1 MATRPTALYR
11 SSAREPMGGVS
22 HGGDRINMN
31 EPRLRPQSSE
41 PSIAKDEGVSLLW
54 ILAVLL
60 RERRVMLMFTA
71 AGIVVGLAVALL
83 RPKTFT
89 TTFSFLPQSEQD
101 PTRAGLANLAG
112 QFGVSLGAAG
122 GAAQPPQLYADLL
135 LTRGVLGPIAGERFS
150 VDSTGGTTVQLALF
164 LGIRGADS
172 AVVVEK
178 TLRVLR
184 TKVIA
189 TTVATRSTGMIT
201 VRVRTESPE
210 VSLEISNR
218 LLEGLNHFNLITRQ
232 SQAREERRFTEGRL
246 EAAKASL
253 RAAEDGLQQFLQK
266 NRQYSDSPALTFERD
281 RLQREVT
288 LQQQV
293 VSSLAQRYEEER
305 IREVRDTPVI
315 TVIEAPVLAAR
326 PDSRLRALIVLLGFA
341 VGFCVG
347 VLVVIR
353 RDAWAKAHAVG
364 SDPAFDLLSS
374 EWKRIRGAAES

>member
-1 MATRPTALYR
+1 MT
-11 SSAREPMGGVS
+11 
-22 HGGDRINMN
+22 
-31 EPRLRPQSSE
+31 EPRRPKPSSE
-41 PSIAKDEGVSLLW
+41 PSNSGDESVSLLW
-54 ILAVLL
+54 MLAVLV
-60 RERRVMLMFTA
+60 RERRVVLATTA
-71 AGIVVGLAVALL
+71 AGIILGLTIALL
-83 RPKTFT
+83 RPT
-89 TTFSFLPQSEQD
+89 TYTTAFSFLPQSEQD
-101 PTRAGLANLAG
+101 PSRAGLANLAG
-112 QFGVSLGAAG
+112 QFGISLGTLG
-122 GAAQPPQLYADLL
+122 GASQSPQLYADLL

-150 VDSTGGTTVQLALF
+150 VGPTNQTPVPLGEF

-172 AVVVEK
+172 AVVLEK
-178 TLRVLR
+178 TLRALR

-201 VRVRTESPE
+201 VRVRTKSPE
-210 VSLEISNR
+210 VSLEIANR

-253 RAAEDGLQQFLQK
+253 RAAEDGLQRFLQK

-305 IREVRDTPVI
+305 IGEVRDTPVI

-326 PDSRLRALIVLLGFA
+326 PDSRLRALIVLLGLA
-341 VGFCVG
+341 AGFCVS

-364 SDPAFDLLSS
+364 SDPALALLSS
-374 EWKRIRGAAES
+374 EWKRIRGVAGS